1 MRFVAGRGA
10 VAKHLVR
17 GAAVA
22 ERHRENAGLGAV
34 VKRLAALWRSAI
46 RKTLPAGRCAVA
58 NSHRED
64 ANQHLGNNCERKC
77 QCEAPSE
84 RCCPQ
89 GAAPRSSIGK
99 PHRSERPLAREQQR
113 GLISEISFLIFAYY
127 DKLLTMRFAKF
138 FSVLATVAM
147 AGCLTAFATSPSS
160 TAFHPEDETFS
171 ESCTTIAVGK
181 LASSDGSIMT
191 AHSCDSN
198 YRTWLSME
206 KPVEFAPGSMDPV
219 YSGKLHTEFRD
230 DTKGHSMIIK
240 YLKRG
245 EVPAPEGPTNQYFN
259 TAYPSMNNK
268 ALAMGEATLQSKSEL
283 INKEGILYIEELA
296 RIALQRCSTARD
308 AIKLMGSL
316 AEEYGYADD
325 GECLTIIDKNEVWA
339 FEIYGSGRIME
350 NGANAA
356 AVEGS
361 EGARPVKSANGM
373 KGATNAKSASEA
385 KGATNAKGANKAKG
399 AKKGKKDWQRASAI
413 WVAQRVP
420 DDHVYVNANTSRIG
434 VVDFDNPDKF
444 LYSSDIKERM
454 QFLGLWDGKSQFKLW
469 PMVTALKSN
478 FGVRELNILQ
488 LLDPSLKLSMEDTE
502 IPFSVKPAKKVT
514 PEQMF
519 AFYRLTYDGTEYDQ
533 VQHLG
538 VEVPRMDRDDEG
550 NRTYY
555 KVIAYP
561 ISTFMPNDIRDLLNK
576 LKPGCAPKFR
586 TVAAIQCSYS
596 HITRI
601 RGWLPDELATVSYFS
616 FDNPAQSPRIPIY
629 ASETKLPA
637 GFDRC
642 GQWKYTNDA
651 AIWAYRETNKLA
663 TIRWDKTK
671 EMIQGNVAKYEKLM
685 MQQCEQVEAMAA
697 QLIKEGKRDEAIEL
711 LNNFTEEFANATS
724 KAWSNLK
731 GEIWVMYARGF

>member
-10 VAKHLVR
+10 VAKRLVR

-22 ERHRENAGLGAV
+22 ERHRENAGRGAV
-34 VKRLAALWRSAI
+34 AKRHRENAGRSAVAKRLAALWRIAI
-46 RKTLPAGRCAVA
+46 RKMLPAGRCAKEQ
-58 NSHRED
+58 HRED
-64 ANQHLGNNCERKC
+64 ADDRELH
-77 QCEAPSE
+77 
-84 RCCPQ
+84 Q
-89 GAAPRSSIGK
+89 GAAPGSSIGK
-99 PHRSERPLAREQQR
+99 PHRRERPLAREQQR

-138 FSVLATVAM
+138 ISVLATVAM

-361 EGARPVKSANGM
+361 EGARPVK
-373 KGATNAKSASEA
+373 
-385 KGATNAKGANKAKG
+385 GANKSKG

-454 QFLGLWDGKSQFKLW
+454 QFLGLWDGKSPFKLW

-502 IPFSVKPAKKVT
+502 IPFSVKPAQKVT

-731 GEIWVMYARGF
+731 GDIWVMYARGF

>member
-1 MRFVAGRGA
+1 
-10 VAKHLVR
+10 
-17 GAAVA
+17 
-22 ERHRENAGLGAV
+22 
-34 VKRLAALWRSAI
+34 
-46 RKTLPAGRCAVA
+46 
-58 NSHRED
+58 
-64 ANQHLGNNCERKC
+64 
-77 QCEAPSE
+77 
-84 RCCPQ
+84 
-89 GAAPRSSIGK
+89 
-99 PHRSERPLAREQQR
+99 
-113 GLISEISFLIFAYY
+113 
-127 DKLLTMRFAKF
+127 MRFAKF
-138 FSVLATVAM
+138 ISVLATVAM
-147 AGCLTAFATSPSS
+147 AGCLTAFATAPSS

-361 EGARPVKSANGM
+361 EGARPVKGAKGMKSASEA

-385 KGATNAKGANKAKG
+385 KGANKSKG

-434 VVDFDNPDKF
+434 VVDFENPDKF

-454 QFLGLWDGKSQFKLW
+454 QFLGLWDGKSPFKLW

-731 GEIWVMYARGF
+731 GDIWVMYARGF

>member
-1 MRFVAGRGA
+1 MPWRIAIGKMQTSTGEQLRSEVP
-10 VAKHLVR
+10 V
-17 GAAVA
+17 
-22 ERHRENAGLGAV
+22 
-34 VKRLAALWRSAI
+34 RSAI
-46 RKTLPAGRCAVA
+46 GKTLPAGRCAKDKD
-58 NSHRED
+58 RED
-64 ANQHLGNNCERKC
+64 ADDRELH
-77 QCEAPSE
+77 
-84 RCCPQ
+84 Q
-89 GAAPRSSIGK
+89 GAASESSIGK
-99 PHRSERPLAREQQR
+99 PHRRERPLAREQQR

-138 FSVLATVAM
+138 ISVLATVAM

-361 EGARPVKSANGM
+361 EGAHPVKSAN
-373 KGATNAKSASEA
+373 KS
-385 KGATNAKGANKAKG
+385 KG

-550 NRTYY
+550 NRKYY

-731 GEIWVMYARGF
+731 GDIWVMYARGF

>member
-1 MRFVAGRGA
+1 MNMRFVKFISVLIVASMAGS
-10 VAKHLVR
+10 L
-17 GAAVA
+17 AAVA
-22 ERHRENAGLGAV
+22 
-34 VKRLAALWRSAI
+34 
-46 RKTLPAGRCAVA
+46 TT
-58 NSHRED
+58 
-64 ANQHLGNNCERKC
+64 
-77 QCEAPSE
+77 PS
-84 RCCPQ
+84 P
-89 GAAPRSSIGK
+89 
-99 PHRSERPLAREQQR
+99 
-113 GLISEISFLIFAYY
+113 
-127 DKLLTMRFAKF
+127 
-138 FSVLATVAM
+138 
-147 AGCLTAFATSPSS
+147 

-198 YRTWLSME
+198 YRTWVSME

-245 EVPAPEGPTNQYFN
+245 EVPAPVGPTNQYFN

-308 AIKLMGSL
+308 AIRLMGSL

-339 FEIYGSGRIME
+339 FEIYGSGKILE
-350 NGANAA
+350 NGANAVA
-356 AVEGS
+356 AEGS
-361 EGARPVKSANGM
+361 EGAKPVPGWAAEKAKRAAQATDVQKAAGAA
-373 KGATNAKSASEA
+373 KGGKAADGAGATIGKKKRSG
-385 KGATNAKGANKAKG
+385 KG
-399 AKKGKKDWQRASAI
+399 GKKDWQRAAAI
-413 WVAQRVP
+413 WVAQRIP

-434 VVDFDNPDKF
+434 VVDFDDPERF
-444 LYSSDIKERM
+444 LYSSDIRERM
-454 QFLGLWDGKSQFKLW
+454 QYLGLWDGKSEFKLW

-478 FGVRELNILQ
+478 FGVRELNIMQ
-488 LLDPSLKLSMEDTE
+488 LLDPSLKLSLEDTE
-502 IPFSVKPAKKVT
+502 IPFSVKPAQKVT

-519 AFYRLTYDGTEYDQ
+519 SFYRLTYDGTEYDQ

-629 ASETKLPA
+629 ASETRLPS

-663 TIRWDKTK
+663 TIRWDKNK
-671 EMIQGNVAKYEKLM
+671 EMIQSNVAKYEKMM
-685 MQQCEQVEAMAA
+685 MQQCEQIEQMAA
-697 QLIKEGKRDEAIEL
+697 KLIEEGKRDEAIEL

-724 KAWSNLK
+724 KAWSDLK
-731 GEIWVMYARGF
+731 GKIWVMYARGF

>member
-1 MRFVAGRGA
+1 MRFV
-10 VAKHLVR
+10 
-17 GAAVA
+17 
-22 ERHRENAGLGAV
+22 
-34 VKRLAALWRSAI
+34 
-46 RKTLPAGRCAVA
+46 
-58 NSHRED
+58 
-64 ANQHLGNNCERKC
+64 
-77 QCEAPSE
+77 
-84 RCCPQ
+84 
-89 GAAPRSSIGK
+89 
-99 PHRSERPLAREQQR
+99 
-113 GLISEISFLIFAYY
+113 
-127 DKLLTMRFAKF
+127 KF
-138 FSVLATVAM
+138 ISVLATVAM
-147 AGCLTAFATSPSS
+147 AGCLTSFATSPSS

-361 EGARPVKSANGM
+361 EGARPVK
-373 KGATNAKSASEA
+373 
-385 KGATNAKGANKAKG
+385 GANKAKG

-454 QFLGLWDGKSQFKLW
+454 QFLGLWDGKSPFKLW

-502 IPFSVKPAKKVT
+502 IPFSVKPAQKVT

-555 KVIAYP
+555 KVIA
-561 ISTFMPNDIRDLLNK
+561 
-576 LKPGCAPKFR
+576 
-586 TVAAIQCSYS
+586 
-596 HITRI
+596 
-601 RGWLPDELATVSYFS
+601 
-616 FDNPAQSPRIPIY
+616 
-629 ASETKLPA
+629 
-637 GFDRC
+637 
-642 GQWKYTNDA
+642 
-651 AIWAYRETNKLA
+651 
-663 TIRWDKTK
+663 
-671 EMIQGNVAKYEKLM
+671 
-685 MQQCEQVEAMAA
+685 
-697 QLIKEGKRDEAIEL
+697 
-711 LNNFTEEFANATS
+711 
-724 KAWSNLK
+724 
-731 GEIWVMYARGF
+731 

>member
-1 MRFVAGRGA
+1 
-10 VAKHLVR
+10 
-17 GAAVA
+17 
-22 ERHRENAGLGAV
+22 
-34 VKRLAALWRSAI
+34 
-46 RKTLPAGRCAVA
+46 
-58 NSHRED
+58 
-64 ANQHLGNNCERKC
+64 
-77 QCEAPSE
+77 
-84 RCCPQ
+84 
-89 GAAPRSSIGK
+89 
-99 PHRSERPLAREQQR
+99 
-113 GLISEISFLIFAYY
+113 
-127 DKLLTMRFAKF
+127 MRFAKF

-361 EGARPVKSANGM
+361 EGARPVKGAKGMKSASEVKSATNA

-385 KGATNAKGANKAKG
+385 KGATNSKGANKAKG

-434 VVDFDNPDKF
+434 VVGFENPDKF

-454 QFLGLWDGKSQFKLW
+454 QFLGLWDGKSPFKLW

-550 NRTYY
+550 NRRYY

-731 GEIWVMYARGF
+731 GDLWVMYARGF

>member
-22 ERHRENAGLGAV
+22 ERHRENAGRGAV
-34 VKRLAALWRSAI
+34 AKRLVRSA
-46 RKTLPAGRCAVA
+46 AVA
-58 NSHRED
+58 KRHRED
-64 ANQHLGNNCERKC
+64 ANQHRGATASGSAVAKRHQEDA
-77 QCEAPSE
+77 APREMRSGE
-84 RCCPQ
+84 EPSGRRCTQ
-89 GAAPRSSIGK
+89 GAAPESSIGK
-99 PHRSERPLAREQQR
+99 PHRRERPLAREKQR
-113 GLISEISFLIFAYY
+113 VLISEISFLIFAYY

-361 EGARPVKSANGM
+361 EGARPVKSAN
-373 KGATNAKSASEA
+373 
-385 KGATNAKGANKAKG
+385 KAKG

-454 QFLGLWDGKSQFKLW
+454 QFLGLWDGKSQFKFW

-502 IPFSVKPAKKVT
+502 IPFSVKPAQKVT

-731 GEIWVMYARGF
+731 GDIWVMYARGF